1 MVGFSHLKFLFELI
15 RLIDLEFREMLELV
29 ERTSSAMA
37 KLELDDQVEQAEKI
51 LNDLKGQFEKII
63 NRKLTE
69 DNEEKSRQFD
79 QLRPTFGHPA
89 RKNDLEEIDKQEK
102 QRQNE
107 LQQAITQLRSTTI
120 V

>member
-1 MVGFSHLKFLFELI
+1 
-15 RLIDLEFREMLELV
+15 MLELV

-51 LNDLKGQFEKII
+51 LNDLKGQFEQIV
-63 NRKLTE
+63 NGKLTE
-69 DNEEKSRQFD
+69 DNESKSRHFD

-89 RKNDLEEIDKQEK
+89 RKTDLNEIDQQEK

-107 LQQAITQLRSTTI
+107 LQQMITQLRLTTI